1 MAPEIIGVI
10 GFVSLLLL
18 IAFRVPVAIAMGIV
32 GLVGGYIINGPDS
45 IGFILGATPFETV
58 FPYGLSVVPLFILM
72 GAFATHA
79 GLSGSLYKAIYT
91 WIGHFRGG
99 LAIATVG
106 ACGAF
111 GAICGSSLAT
121 AATMTKV
128 SMPEMRKRGY
138 DEGLASASIAAGGTL
153 GVLIPPSIIIIIY
166 AILTEASIGKLF
178 AAALLP
184 GCLAVI
190 LYMLAISIRT
200 WLNPALGPRG
210 ERRSWGERIAALVSI
225 WHIVLLFVLVIGG
238 IYVGWFSPTEA
249 ASVGVFGAFFLALTV
264 GRIGLGTF
272 LGCLKETAATS
283 GMIFLI
289 LIGTAVFN
297 FFIETTMLPTLLADW
312 IVSSS
317 LSPMA
322 ILLCILLFY
331 VILGCFMDS
340 LSMILLTLP
349 VLFPV
354 VQALNFDV
362 IWFGIVV
369 LSVVEIGLITPP
381 VGMNLFVIMA
391 AYPEVRLKSL
401 YLGVIP
407 FLLADVVRVT
417 LLILFPALT
426 LWLPSLIV

>member
-1 MAPEIIGVI
+1 MSPEITGVI
-10 GFVSLLLL
+10 GFASLLLL
-18 IAFRVPVAIAMGIV
+18 IAFRVPVAVAMGMV
-32 GLVGGYIINGPDS
+32 GVVGGYVINGPDS
-45 IGFILGATPFETV
+45 ISFILGATPFETV
-58 FPYGLSVVPLFILM
+58 FPYGLSVVPLFVLM

-79 GLSGSLYKAIYT
+79 GLSSSLYKAIYAC
-91 WIGHFRGG
+91 IGHFRGG

-128 SMPEMRKRGY
+128 AMPEMKRRGY
-138 DEGLASASIAAGGTL
+138 DEGMASASVAAGGTL

-184 GCLAVI
+184 GVLAIV
-190 LYMLAISIRT
+190 LYMLAISLRT
-200 WLNPALGPRG
+200 YFNPALGPRG
-210 ERRSWGERIAALVSI
+210 ERRSWRERIAALVSI
-225 WHIVLLFVLVIGG
+225 WHIALLFMLVIGG
-238 IYVGWFSPTEA
+238 IYIGWFSPTEA
-249 ASVGVFGAFFLALTV
+249 ASVGAFGAFVLALAV
-264 GRIGLGTF
+264 GRIGLGAF
-272 LGCLKETAATS
+272 IGCLKETAATS

-297 FFIETTMLPTLLADW
+297 FFIETTMLPTMLADW
-312 IVSSS
+312 IVSSE
-317 LSPMA
+317 LSPFA
-322 ILLCILLFY
+322 ILLCILVFY

-354 VQALNFDV
+354 VQALDFDV

-369 LSVVEIGLITPP
+369 LSVVEVGLITPP

-407 FLLADVVRVT
+407 FLMADVVRIT

-426 LWLPSLIV
+426 LWLPSLMV